1 MSSGLYAAL
10 SGALARMETV
20 ETVTNNLSNANT
32 PGFKKDR
39 LCFASIL
46 DQATQNRRSHGVNY
60 TYIPDRKID
69 FSEGVTIQTN
79 RDLDVAIEGKGF
91 FKVKRGGQEFFT
103 RLGNFTRSK
112 NGQLVTRSGALVLGN
127 GGQPIELPDGV
138 INIDENGVIFGKD
151 GEAGRLGL
159 FAPDETQLVKQGSGL
174 FSYNGDSTAVKQS
187 KDGRLLQRHLEG
199 SNVQSMQEVVVMM
212 TSMRG
217 FESYQKAMKNY
228 FSIEEKTN
236 EIGAL

>member
-39 LCFASIL
+39 LSFAAVL
-46 DQATQNRRSHGVNY
+46 NQATQTNRSAGVNY
-60 TYIPDRKID
+60 AYIPDKKID
-69 FSEGVTIQTN
+69 FSEGVTIQTS

-91 FKVKRGGQEFFT
+91 FKVKVGEQEFFT
-103 RLGNFTRSK
+103 RLGNFTRSSDGK
-112 NGQLVTRSGALVLGN
+112 LVTRSGALVLGS
-127 GGQPIELPDGV
+127 GGQPIELPDGS
-138 INIDENGVIFGKD
+138 INIDENGVIIGKD

-159 FAPDETQLVKQGSGL
+159 FAPDEAQLVKRGSGL
-174 FSYNGDSTAVKQS
+174 FSYNGDSTAVEQS
-187 KDGRLLQRHLEG
+187 SDAQILQHHLEG